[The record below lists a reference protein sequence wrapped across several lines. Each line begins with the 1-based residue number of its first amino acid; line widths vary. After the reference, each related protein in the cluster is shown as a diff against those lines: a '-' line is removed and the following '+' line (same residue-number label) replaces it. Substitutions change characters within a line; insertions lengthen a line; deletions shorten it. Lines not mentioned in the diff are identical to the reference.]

1 MEGDGRL
8 IPIAGDGLVT
18 LGRGAYR
25 ALGQYN
31 VTGLTAASE
40 LQLDLDLVREDE
52 REAARRVRRALDAWD
67 MRQR

>member
-8 IPIAGDGLVT
+8 IPIWGDGLVL

-31 VTGLTAASE
+31 VTGLTATSE
-40 LQLDLDLVREDE
+40 LQLDRDLVREEE
-52 REAARRVRRALDAWD
+52 REAARVGTRAAAGIA
-67 MRQR
+67 R